1 MKNVKTV
8 EGVHK
13 HTHTSNL
20 KEIKN
25 INKIEKIGILS
36 LCQNLAQADISIF
49 ICVKWNKSYKIKER
63 GKK

>member
-8 EGVHK
+8 AGVYTHI

-36 LCQNLAQADISIF
+36 LCQNL
-49 ICVKWNKSYKIKER
+49 V
-63 GKK
+63 

>member
-8 EGVHK
+8 EGVHTHT

-36 LCQNLAQADISIF
+36 LCQNL
-49 ICVKWNKSYKIKER
+49 V
-63 GKK
+63 

>member
-8 EGVHK
+8 EGVHT

-36 LCQNLAQADISIF
+36 LCQNL
-49 ICVKWNKSYKIKER
+49 V
-63 GKK
+63 

>member
-8 EGVHK
+8 EGVHTHTHT

-36 LCQNLAQADISIF
+36 LCQNLA
-49 ICVKWNKSYKIKER
+49 
-63 GKK
+63 

>member
-8 EGVHK
+8 AGVHTHT

-36 LCQNLAQADISIF
+36 LCQNL
-49 ICVKWNKSYKIKER
+49 V
-63 GKK
+63 